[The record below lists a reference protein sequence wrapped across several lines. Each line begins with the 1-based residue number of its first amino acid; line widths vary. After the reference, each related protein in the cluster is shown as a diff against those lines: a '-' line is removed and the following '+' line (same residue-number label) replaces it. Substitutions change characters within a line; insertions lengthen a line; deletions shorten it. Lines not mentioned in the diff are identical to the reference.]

1 MNCMNCGAYL
11 SEPELDYCSKCGCNV
26 LIQKKVDYLSKYYYN
41 KGLEKASIRD
51 LSGAITCLRQSLSYN
66 KSNIQARNL
75 LGLVYFETGE
85 VVAALSEWVI
95 SKNLQ
100 PNKNLA
106 SAYIE
111 KLQANSNKLEAINDT
126 IRKYNHALVLC
137 KEGHEDMAAVQ
148 LKKILTQNPKLIKGY
163 HLLALIQIKDKEW
176 NKVRKTLKKAAR
188 IDKTNTTTLRFLK
201 EVEEQTGVATRF
213 GKKDKGTNSAD
224 WDAKSPESV
233 VSSDYVTNYPA
244 YKERSRVSLFFT
256 LMVGIAAG
264 AAAIWLLAVPAV
276 KQRIYQEA
284 NQQIVQYSEALASQ
298 GVELTKAKGEAQ
310 ESGDTAEAAAIEI
323 EKQKKI
329 SQSYQALFNA
339 YYALIQESYDEAALE
354 IQNVYEEVLDSD
366 VMGIYNYIC
375 NTVGVTGIPAE
386 DEETSEEE

>member
-41 KGLEKASIRD
+41 KGLEKATIRD
-51 LSGAITCLRQSLSYN
+51 LSGAITCLKQSLSYN
-66 KSNIQARNL
+66 KANIQARNL

-137 KEGHEDMAAVQ
+137 KEGHEDMASVQ
-148 LKKILTQNPKLIKGY
+148 LKKILSQNPKLIKGY
-163 HLLALIQIKDKEW
+163 HLLALIQIKDREW

-201 EVEEQTGVATRF
+201 EVDEQTGGSNRF
-213 GKKDKGTNSAD
+213 GRKDKAVNGTD
-224 WDAKSPESV
+224 WDAK
-233 VSSDYVTNYPA
+233 VTENGISNEYAANYPA
-244 YKERSRVSLFFT
+244 YKERSRISLFFT
-256 LMVGIAAG
+256 LMLGIAAG

-298 GVELTKAKGEAQ
+298 GAELTKVKAEAQ
-310 ESGDTAEAAAIEI
+310 EAGNTAENTAIELTK
-323 EKQKKI
+323 EKKQ
-329 SQSYQALFNA
+329 SQSFEAMYRA
-339 YYALIQESYDEAALE
+339 YYALIQENYDEAA
-354 IQNVYEEVLDSD
+354 IQIQKVYEEVLDD
-366 VMGIYNYIC
+366 EVMGMYVYIC
-375 NTVGVTGIPAE
+375 NTVGVTGIPKE
-386 DEETSEEE
+386 NDSEE